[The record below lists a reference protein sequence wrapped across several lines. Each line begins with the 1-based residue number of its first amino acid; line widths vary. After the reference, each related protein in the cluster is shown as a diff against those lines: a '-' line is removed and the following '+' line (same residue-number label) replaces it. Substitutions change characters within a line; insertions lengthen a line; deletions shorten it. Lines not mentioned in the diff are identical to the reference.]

1 MTEATGRANHGAMS
15 GTIDRLV
22 SVGNVVIDLTA
33 TVPALPER
41 GGDVVATDSRLTPG
55 GSFNVLVAASR
66 QGLRAAY
73 GGAHGTGPFGE
84 LARSA
89 MLDERIEIL
98 LEPTAGA
105 DTGYDVA
112 LTDAGGE
119 RTFITAVGAEASLTA
134 ERLAGIELR
143 AGDAVHVSGYGLLRS
158 PNRDA
163 IADWLLRIPSGLS
176 VFVDPGPLGEQ
187 IPRDVLEPV
196 RARADWWSCN
206 AREATLA
213 TGLADPLEAT
223 RALAAAAPGC
233 GVVVRLGPDGC
244 LVGWA
249 GAVEHVAGF
258 PVRVVDTNGAGDAH
272 VGGFI
277 AALAGGA
284 DPVQAAR
291 RANACAAIAVSLRG
305 PATAPTKDEVDALLR
320 GSIR

>member
-1 MTEATGRANHGAMS
+1 MS
-15 GTIDRLV
+15 GQIHRLV

-55 GSFNVLVAASR
+55 GSFNVLVATSR
-66 QGLRAAY
+66 QGLPAAY
-73 GGAHGTGPFGE
+73 GGAHGSGPFGE

-89 MLDERIEIL
+89 MLDEGIEIL
-98 LEPTAGA
+98 LPPTAGA

-119 RTFITAVGAEASLTA
+119 RTFITAIGAEATLTA
-134 ERLAGIELR
+134 ERLAALELR
-143 AGDAVHVSGYGLLRS
+143 IGDAVHVSGYGLLRL

-163 IADWLLRIPSGLS
+163 IVDWLRRIPRTVTVL
-176 VFVDPGPLGEQ
+176 VDPGPLGAQ
-187 IPRDVLEPV
+187 IPQDVLESV

-223 RALAAAAPGC
+223 RALAAAAPGR
-233 GVVVRLGPDGC
+233 GVIVRLGPDGC
-244 LVGWA
+244 LVAVAGA
-249 GAVEHVAGF
+249 IEHGAVEQVDGF
-258 PVRVVDTNGAGDAH
+258 PVQVVDTNGAGDAH
-272 VGGFI
+272 VGGFL

-284 DPVQAAR
+284 DLVQAAR
-291 RANACAAIAVSLRG
+291 RANACAAIAVSRRG

>member
-1 MTEATGRANHGAMS
+1 
-15 GTIDRLV
+15 
-22 SVGNVVIDLTA
+22 VIDLTA

-41 GGDVVATDSRLTPG
+41 GGDVVANDSRLTPG
-55 GSFNVLVAASR
+55 GSFNVLVATSR
-66 QGLRAAY
+66 QGLPAAY
-73 GGAHGTGPFGE
+73 GGAHGSGPFGE

-89 MLDERIEIL
+89 MLDEGIEIL
-98 LEPTAGA
+98 LPPTAGA

-119 RTFITAVGAEASLTA
+119 RTFITAIGAEATLTA
-134 ERLAGIELR
+134 ERLAALELR
-143 AGDAVHVSGYGLLRS
+143 IGDAVHVSGYGLLRL

-163 IADWLLRIPSGLS
+163 IVDWLRRIPRTVTVL
-176 VFVDPGPLGEQ
+176 VDPGPLGAQ
-187 IPRDVLEPV
+187 IPQDVLESV

-223 RALAAAAPGC
+223 RALAAAAPGR
-233 GVVVRLGPDGC
+233 GVIVRLGPDGC
-244 LVGWA
+244 LVAVA
-249 GAVEHVAGF
+249 GAIEHGGVEQVDGF
-258 PVRVVDTNGAGDAH
+258 PVQVVDTNGAGDAH
-272 VGGFI
+272 VGGFL

-291 RANACAAIAVSLRG
+291 RANACAAIAVSRWG

>member
-1 MTEATGRANHGAMS
+1 
-15 GTIDRLV
+15 V

-55 GSFNVLVAASR
+55 GSFNVLVATSR
-66 QGLRAAY
+66 QGLPAAY
-73 GGAHGTGPFGE
+73 GGAHGSGPFGE

-89 MLDERIEIL
+89 MLDEGIEIL
-98 LEPTAGA
+98 LPPTAGA

-119 RTFITAVGAEASLTA
+119 RTFITAIGAEATLTA
-134 ERLAGIELR
+134 ERLAALELR
-143 AGDAVHVSGYGLLRS
+143 IGDAVHVSGYGLLRL

-163 IADWLLRIPSGLS
+163 IVDWLRRIPRTVTVL
-176 VFVDPGPLGEQ
+176 VDPGPLGAQ
-187 IPRDVLEPV
+187 IPQDVLESV

-223 RALAAAAPGC
+223 RALAAAAPGR
-233 GVVVRLGPDGC
+233 GVIVRLGPDGC
-244 LVGWA
+244 LVAVA
-249 GAVEHVAGF
+249 GAIEHGGVEQVDGF
-258 PVRVVDTNGAGDAH
+258 PVQVVDTNGAGDAH
-272 VGGFI
+272 VGGFL

-291 RANACAAIAVSLRG
+291 RANACAAIAVSRWG

>member
-1 MTEATGRANHGAMS
+1 MS
-15 GTIDRLV
+15 GHIHRLV

-55 GSFNVLVAASR
+55 GSFNVLVATSR
-66 QGLRAAY
+66 QGLPAAY

-89 MLDERIEIL
+89 MLDEGIEIL
-98 LEPTAGA
+98 LPPTAGA
-105 DTGYDVA
+105 DTGFDVA

-119 RTFITAVGAEASLTA
+119 RTFITAIGAEATLTA
-134 ERLAGIELR
+134 ERLAALELR
-143 AGDAVHVSGYGLLRS
+143 IGDAVHVSGYGLLRS

-163 IADWLLRIPSGLS
+163 IVDWLRRIPREITVL
-176 VFVDPGPLGEQ
+176 VDPGPLGEQ
-187 IPRDVLEPV
+187 IPQDVLESV

-223 RALAAAAPGC
+223 RALAAAAPGR
-233 GVVVRLGPDGC
+233 GVIVRLGPDGC
-244 LVGWA
+244 LVAVAGTIEH
-249 GAVEHVAGF
+249 GAVEQVGGF
-258 PVRVVDTNGAGDAH
+258 PVQVVDTNGAGDAH
-272 VGGFI
+272 VGGFL

-291 RANACAAIAVSLRG
+291 RANACAAIAVSRRG

-320 GSIR
+320 GGIR

>member
-1 MTEATGRANHGAMS
+1 VS
-15 GTIDRLV
+15 GPIHRLV

-55 GSFNVLVAASR
+55 GSFNVLVATSR
-66 QGLRAAY
+66 QGLPAAY
-73 GGAHGTGPFGE
+73 GGAHGSGPFGE

-89 MLDERIEIL
+89 MLDEGIEIL
-98 LEPTAGA
+98 LPPTAGA

-119 RTFITAVGAEASLTA
+119 RTFITAIGAEATLTA
-134 ERLAGIELR
+134 ERLAALELR
-143 AGDAVHVSGYGLLRS
+143 IGDAVHVSGYGLLRL

-163 IADWLLRIPSGLS
+163 IVDWLRRIPRTVTVL
-176 VFVDPGPLGEQ
+176 VDPGPLGAQ
-187 IPRDVLEPV
+187 IPQDVLESV

-223 RALAAAAPGC
+223 RALAAAAPGR
-233 GVVVRLGPDGC
+233 GVIVRLGPDGC
-244 LVGWA
+244 LVAVA
-249 GAVEHVAGF
+249 GAIEHGGVEQVDGF
-258 PVRVVDTNGAGDAH
+258 PVQVVDTNGAGDAH
-272 VGGFI
+272 VGGFL

-291 RANACAAIAVSLRG
+291 RANACAAIAVSRWG

>member
-1 MTEATGRANHGAMS
+1 
-15 GTIDRLV
+15 
-22 SVGNVVIDLTA
+22 VVIDLTA

-41 GGDVVATDSRLTPG
+41 GGDVVASDSRLTPG

-66 QGLRAAY
+66 QGIRAAY

-89 MLDERIEIL
+89 MLDEGIEIL
-98 LEPTAGA
+98 LEPTAGV

-119 RTFITAVGAEASLTA
+119 RTFITAVGAEATLTA

-143 AGDAVHVSGYGLLRS
+143 TGDAVHVSGYGLLRS

-163 IADWLLRIPSGLS
+163 IADWLLRIPSELT
-176 VFVDPGPLGEQ
+176 VLVDPGPLGEQ
-187 IPRDVLEPV
+187 IPRDVREPV

-206 AREATLA
+206 AREATSA
-213 TGLADPLEAT
+213 TGLIDPLAAT
-223 RALAAAAPGC
+223 RALADAGR

-244 LVGWA
+244 LIAWA
-249 GAVEHVAGF
+249 GSVEHVGGF

-272 VGGFI
+272 VGGFL

-305 PATAPTKDEVDALLR
+305 PATAPTKDEVDALL
-320 GSIR
+320 GGGIR